1 MSIKTYQVEP
11 LKSAI
16 DSEPVNSSRTDAQVF
31 AWLTELAI
39 ETWHTD
45 FMTSAG
51 VMNRLGSARG
61 AEVLDGIVLAASGG
75 NSPAKWTLEFINQ
88 RGLDIGTAEAR
99 LALAGFSAAGLYD
112 GGELD
117 KLIAPARTMIS
128 RMAEL
133 SITNVT
139 VHDLPGVRS

>member
-11 LKSAI
+11 LRSAI
-16 DSEPVNSSRTDAQVF
+16 DSEPANTGKSDAEVF
-31 AWLTELAI
+31 AWLNEVVV

-88 RGLDIGTAEAR
+88 RGLDVGTAEAR
-99 LALAGFSAAGLYD
+99 LALAGFSAAGLYNAA
-112 GGELD
+112 ELS
-117 KLIAPARTMIS
+117 KLIATARTMIS
-128 RMAEL
+128 RLAEL
-133 SITNVT
+133 SMTNVT